1 MAVRSD
7 DFAADRHGGE
17 EAVFA
22 HGPPLSKGADGGVD
36 SLALGAY
43 RESLMSIEL
52 VEYMQR
58 TSTGRQS

>member
-1 MAVRSD
+1 MAARSD

-36 SLALGAY
+36 SLALEHT
-43 RESLMSIEL
+43 ESL
-52 VEYMQR
+52 
-58 TSTGRQS
+58 